1 MIRRFASFLVI
12 VWALGFVWFAAVL
25 PQPIEA
31 GRSDAAI
38 VLTGGEGRIPRA
50 LEVLGKGWVER
61 VLVAGVDSEV
71 RPREFTAE
79 YDVSRRTMQCCVT
92 LEQVSVDTRTNARE
106 AAKWIF
112 ANKVRS
118 VRLVTSDWHMRR
130 AAYELE
136 RAVPPGTTIAGD
148 AVRTRPSL
156 RVLFI
161 EYHKLIARRIADAV
175 GF

>member
-1 MIRRFASFLVI
+1 MLRRLASFLVI
-12 VWALGFVWFAAVL
+12 AWALGFVWFAAVL
-25 PQPIEA
+25 PQPIGA

-50 LEVLGKGWVER
+50 LEVLDKGWVRR

-71 RPREFTAE
+71 RPRELAAE
-79 YDVSRRTMQCCVT
+79 YDVSKATMKCCVAI
-92 LEQVSVDTRTNARE
+92 EQVSVDTRSNARE
-106 AAKWIF
+106 AALWIA
-112 ANKVRS
+112 ANKIGS

-130 AAYELE
+130 AAWELGQ
-136 RAVPPGTTIAGD
+136 AAPGVEIARD
-148 AVRTRPSL
+148 VVRTRPRL
-156 RVLFI
+156 RILFV

>member
-1 MIRRFASFLVI
+1 MIRRFASFVVI
-12 VWALGFVWFAAVL
+12 AWALGFVWFAAIL
-25 PQPIEA
+25 PQPIGA
-31 GRSDAAI
+31 GRSDVAI

-50 LEVLGKGWVER
+50 LEVLDKGWVER

-71 RPREFTAE
+71 RTREFAAE
-79 YDVSRRTMQCCVT
+79 YDASRRTMKCCVT
-92 LEQVSVDTRTNARE
+92 LEQISVDTRSNARE
-106 AAKWIF
+106 SAKWIA

-136 RAVPPGTTIAGD
+136 RAVAPGITIARD
-148 AVRTRPSL
+148 AVQTRPAL
-156 RVLFI
+156 RILFV
-161 EYHKLIARRIADAV
+161 EYHKLLARRVADAF